1 MNFYSKEL
9 FLDQFTP
16 VSIYEKVKNIYKD
29 EITFLFESTI
39 NSSDGNYSYII
50 IGARERVWYENGTCF
65 YKNQEGTVEKVE
77 SNPLKFLKRYY
88 KNFDKQLYKDK
99 SDKLG
104 IGLVDGFIGNV
115 GYDIGKEF
123 EPRLKDSMNSLID
136 QLNIPDLDLIR
147 PEIILGFSHKTSKLV
162 MVTSV
167 DKRADDLKKIEA
179 ELYTPYEFTPLKKA
193 TLLDEGKFNY
203 TKEEFFK
210 MVAKSKE
217 MIKSGDVF
225 QILMSNRFIQKAKVD
240 NLSFYRALRSKNPS
254 PYLFLLEFEKF
265 AIAGSSPEVMI
276 RLVDGHL
283 LLRPIAGTRK
293 RGKTL
298 ERDLELEVEMI
309 NNPKERAEHLM
320 LVDLGRNDVGRV
332 AKPGTVKVTDL
343 MRVER
348 YSHVMH
354 IVSDVEAIIDDKYDM
369 FDLFAAT
376 FTAGTMTGAPKI
388 RAMELIAQF
397 EGIKR
402 NFYSGSIA
410 YFGFDG
416 NMDSAITIRT
426 SMITED
432 SIIFQ
437 AGAGVVA
444 DSIPEE
450 EYLEVHNKLAANI
463 ATLKDLS

>member
-16 VSIYEKVKNIYKD
+16 VSIYEKVKSLYKN
-29 EITFLFESTI
+29 EVTFLFESTI
-39 NSSDGNYSYII
+39 NSSDGNYSFIA
-50 IGARERVWYENGTCF
+50 IGDRERVWYENNTCF
-65 YKNQEGTVEKVE
+65 YKNEEGNVEEVE
-77 SNPLKFLKRYY
+77 SNPLSFLKEYY
-88 KNFDKQLYKDK
+88 KNFDKEFYKAK
-99 SDKLG
+99 AQELG
-104 IGLVDGFIGNV
+104 IGLVDGFIGNI

-123 EPRLKDSMNSLID
+123 EPKLKDSMNNLVD

-147 PEIILGFSHKTSKLV
+147 PKIILGFSHKTSKLI
-162 MVTSV
+162 MVTSI
-167 DKRADDLKKIEA
+167 DDLKDELQVIED
-179 ELYTPYEFTPLKKA
+179 ELFTPYEFTPLKKA
-193 TLLDEGKFNY
+193 EILDEGKFNFS
-203 TKEEFFK
+203 KEEFFN

-217 MIKSGDVF
+217 MVRSGDVF

-240 NLSFYRALRSKNPS
+240 HLSFYRALRSKNPS
-254 PYLFLLEFEKF
+254 PYLFFLEFEDF
-265 AIAGSSPEVMI
+265 SIAGSSPEVMI
-276 RLVDGHL
+276 KLTDGHL

-293 RGKTL
+293 RGKTIDK
-298 ERDLELEVEMI
+298 DLEMETELI
-309 NNPKERAEHLM
+309 NDTKERAEHLM

-343 MRVER
+343 MRIER

-354 IVSDVEAIIDDKYDM
+354 IVSDVEAVIDDKYDM

-426 SMITED
+426 TMLTED
-432 SIIFQ
+432 KVIFQ

-444 DSIPEE
+444 DSKPED

>member
-123 EPRLKDSMNSLID
+123 EPRLQDSMNSLID